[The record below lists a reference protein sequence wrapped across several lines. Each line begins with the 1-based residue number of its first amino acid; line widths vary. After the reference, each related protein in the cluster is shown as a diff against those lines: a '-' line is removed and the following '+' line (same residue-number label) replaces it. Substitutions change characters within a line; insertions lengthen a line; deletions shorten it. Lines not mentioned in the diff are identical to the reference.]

1 MNWDEYSKVEK
12 TMESDEKHQFDYDGP
27 PRKVENIEH
36 FTEYFGLDEMS
47 QRESMIRLLYFS
59 FTSLTTVGFGD
70 FNPRSDAER
79 LFIAFGLLF
88 GVALFSYIMGEFI
101 EMVQKR
107 LKYEAHGDGEEL
119 ARFFG
124 LLKYFNDAD
133 DFDPKVQ
140 ANIEQYFEYRWD
152 NDKNMH
158 GVDRKL
164 NE

>member
-1 MNWDEYSKVEK
+1 
-12 TMESDEKHQFDYDGP
+12 
-27 PRKVENIEH
+27 
-36 FTEYFGLDEMS
+36 
-47 QRESMIRLLYFS
+47 MIRLLYFS

-70 FNPRSDAER
+70 FYPISDAER

-133 DFDPKVQ
+133 DFDPKLQ
-140 ANIEQYFEYRWD
+140 ANIE
-152 NDKNMH
+152 
-158 GVDRKL
+158 
-164 NE
+164 